1 LGWKFRGVS
10 SRYFDF
16 LVPRREVNPS
26 MQAHTAYLSL
36 GSNLGDRVAQIE
48 RALEL
53 LEKRGVRVAKKS
65 SMYATEPVDFAPQH
79 WFVNC
84 AVEANTALMPRQLL
98 HAIREVEREL
108 GRQRLVERGP
118 RAIDI
123 DVLLYG
129 ANVMRTPEL
138 EIPHP
143 RMAERRFVLAPL
155 AEIAPALRHPLFGAT
170 VRELLAEC
178 GDKSQVRKLEVSGTA
193 APEASS

>member
-1 LGWKFRGVS
+1 
-10 SRYFDF
+10 
-16 LVPRREVNPS
+16 

-36 GSNLGDRVAQIE
+36 GSNLGDRGAQIS
-48 RALEL
+48 RALQL
-53 LEKRGVRVAKKS
+53 LDERGVHVETKS

-84 AVEANTALMPRQLL
+84 AVEVKTALMPRQLL
-98 HAIREVEREL
+98 HAIREVEHEM
-108 GRQRLVERGP
+108 GRARLVIRGP

-129 ANVMRTPEL
+129 ANMMRTPEL

-155 AEIAPALRHPLFGAT
+155 AEIAPTLRHPLFGAT
-170 VRELLAEC
+170 VRELLAAC
-178 GDKSQVRKLEVSGTA
+178 ADQSRVRRLNESA
-193 APEASS
+193 ASPSI

>member
-1 LGWKFRGVS
+1 
-10 SRYFDF
+10 
-16 LVPRREVNPS
+16 

-53 LEKRGVRVAKKS
+53 LEMRGAHVEKKS

-84 AVEANTALMPRQLL
+84 AVEVNTALMPRQLL

-143 RMAERRFVLAPL
+143 RMAQRRFVLAPL

-178 GDKSQVRKLEVSGTA
+178 GDKSQVRRMENEKDFGS
-193 APEASS
+193 